1 MTLAEELRSK
11 LGAIAARSAT
21 IKALCINEESTK
33 QHLVLPVLS
42 ALGYD
47 YTDPTVILPEFPADF
62 RNEATDRVDYAI
74 MLSNVPVIAVE
85 CKKVGSSLAEHR
97 GQLCGYF
104 TALRTVRLGIL
115 TDGITFEFFTDWDNE
130 NVMDLEPFLVLDLE
144 VATRRAIPLDVAE
157 VLSFIYRPNFQPEV
171 IAEVVEQRLVALRL
185 RTVLVSELKD
195 PSEEFCRM
203 ALQRVGLKNLRR
215 SSIRSRYSA
224 LIRKAFEE
232 ALVMPVLERMRTHRV
247 EISESDQAASDGVVT
262 TDRELAIYRYVC
274 RRLAYLSQDE
284 HQFSAIEKVQYR
296 DYIGKFVVYY
306 QNVRIGRLFEYF
318 EGENGYD
325 KFVFPSPYGD
335 IVTNNVAEID
345 TALQHVFISRVRELG
360 ATRTVA

>member
-1 MTLAEELRSK
+1 MSLAEELRSK
-11 LGAIAARSAT
+11 LGAIAARSAQ

-62 RNEATDRVDYAI
+62 RNDAADRVDYAI
-74 MLSNVPVIAVE
+74 MIGNSPVIAVE

-97 GQLCGYF
+97 GQLCSYF

-130 NVMDLEPFLVLDLE
+130 NVMDLEPFLVLDLDA
-144 VATRRAIPLDVAE
+144 ATRKAVPSDVAE
-157 VLSFIYRPNFQPEV
+157 VLSFIYRSNFQPDI
-171 IAEVVEQRLVALRL
+171 IAEIVETRLVALRL

-203 ALQRVGLKNLRR
+203 ALQRVGLKNLRK

-232 ALVMPVLERMRTHRV
+232 ALVMPVLERMRSHRV
-247 EISESDQAASDGVVT
+247 EVTGGDEVAADGIVT

-274 RRLAYLSQDE
+274 RRLAYLAQDE
-284 HQFSAIEKVQYR
+284 HQFSAIERVQYK

-325 KFVFPSPYGD
+325 KFVFPHPHGD
-335 IVTNNVAEID
+335 IVTNNVFDID
-345 TALQHVFISRVRELG
+345 AALQHTFFARVRELG
-360 ATRTVA
+360 AVRTVA